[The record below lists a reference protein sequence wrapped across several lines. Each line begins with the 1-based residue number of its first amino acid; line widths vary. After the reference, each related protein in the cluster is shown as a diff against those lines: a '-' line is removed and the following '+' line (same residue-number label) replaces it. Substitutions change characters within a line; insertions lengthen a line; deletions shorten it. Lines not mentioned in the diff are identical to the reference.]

1 MDLTHPKN
9 YLPHLIIVVGILAAI
24 ALLSRPREF
33 RGNPE
38 APITFALPERI
49 GTYAG
54 QALWFCSNGQCARSF
69 NASELPE
76 AAEGFPCPLC
86 ESPLSTKSI
95 GEARILPP
103 TTPILRLL
111 YTRPGSPQ
119 LQCTFVFSGAE
130 RESIHRPQL
139 CLVAQ
144 GNKLINEYT
153 YHAKISDTERLPITI
168 LETMR
173 EITDADGRKHMTHG
187 IYAYWFFNPYRQVES
202 HWKRLYYLTI
212 DNAIHNYRPRWAYVS
227 IAFSPDPRAPDYH
240 KVLEDFIPLLIPVVS
255 DFQHQLR
262 LTENEL

>member
-119 LQCTFVFSGAE
+119 LQCTFVFSGVD
-130 RESIHRPQL
+130 RESIHRPQV

-144 GNKLINEYT
+144 GNTLINEYI
-153 YHAKISDTERLPITI
+153 YDAKVSDTERMPITV

-173 EITDADGRKHMTHG
+173 EFTDADGSKRMAHG
-187 IYAYWFFNPYRQVES
+187 IYAYWFFNPHRQVAS
-202 HWKRLYYLTI
+202 HWARYYHYTI
-212 DNAIHNYRPRWAYVS
+212 DNVFHNYRPRWAYVS
-227 IAFSPDPRAPDYH
+227 IAFAPESTSSENYH
-240 KVLEDFIPLLIPVVS
+240 KVLDDFVPLLLPVVS
-255 DFQHQLR
+255 DFQRQLR
-262 LTENEL
+262 LTEHE